1 MAWQGSRMKLVM
13 FAALIAASG
22 AHAADPPR
30 SVTFTQADPDSWK
43 IHILAKGSVAA
54 NDRTIVVR
62 VDELTLAGDAKFA
75 EQAPH
80 KIAQYRVC
88 LAYQQPTT
96 WALGPCAEPRKHV
109 LELDATQSATI
120 TGDVFEIPRPANLP
134 LEPFWFVID
143 VQTPMQTFMQDGR
156 RWRGRSSVFAHS
168 EKNVFAPGG
177 GEE

>member
-1 MAWQGSRMKLVM
+1 MKLLM

-22 AHAADPPR
+22 AHAADPAR
-30 SVTFTQADPDSWK
+30 AVTFTQPDPDWS

-62 VDELTLAGDAKFA
+62 IDELTLAGNPKFA

-120 TGDVFEIPRPANLP
+120 TGDAFEIPRPANLP

-143 VQTPMQTFMQDGR
+143 VQSPMQTFMQDGR
-156 RWRGRSSVFAHS
+156 RWRGRSSAFAHS
-168 EKNVFAPGG
+168 EKNVFVQDGS
-177 GEE
+177 EE